1 MSKLTLS
8 KYLAKIERRVPLSL
22 PAREAFLSM
31 PAEIQDFVAYRD
43 IVKEGDRPH
52 RAFFVDKGLVSRYQ
66 TLRGGERQI
75 MSFHI
80 AGDLVDLHSA
90 LVVIADH
97 GVRTHC
103 ATRIVTVAHADI
115 LRAAANYP
123 ELGRAFWFDTL
134 CDAAMFR
141 EWTINLGRRKSH
153 ERTAHLI
160 LEMAALYERAGL
172 AENDTFEFPITQSD
186 LSDALG
192 MTAIHL
198 NRVLQSLRR
207 DRLIRT
213 HARSITIE
221 NRAALSAL
229 AGFDPRYLHPEG
241 MRQSNDFDGH
251 SGGQAPGG
259 IRQNNELDGRFERR
273 V

>member
-1 MSKLTLS
+1 MSKLTLT
-8 KYLAKIERRVPLSL
+8 KYLAKIERHVPLSL

-31 PAEIQDFVAYRD
+31 PAESQDFAAYRD
-43 IVKEGDRPH
+43 VIKEGDRPH
-52 RAFFVDKGLVSRYQ
+52 RASFVESGLVSRYQ

-80 AGDLVDLHSA
+80 AGDLVDLQSA

-103 ATRIVTVAHADI
+103 ATRIVTVAHADV

-134 CDAAMFR
+134 CDAAIFR
-141 EWTINLGRRKSH
+141 EWTVNLGRRKSH

-172 AENDTFEFPITQSD
+172 AEDDTFEFPITQSD

-221 NRAALSAL
+221 NRAALTAL

-241 MRQSNDFDGH
+241 MRESNDFGGHLERNAPEGTPQSND
-251 SGGQAPGG
+251 
-259 IRQNNELDGRFERR
+259 LDGRFERC